1 MDEAGRNAIRAALQR
16 QRAELVASGDVVVEA
31 EFDGEVVHKPDEDAA
46 PLTEMNQVIASNRN
60 REHAARLAHID
71 EALARLRAEPDA
83 FGICEGCDDPIP
95 QARLELMPWARLC
108 AACQAEAE
116 AEGAPAGR
124 KHITDY
130 R

>member
-1 MDEAGRNAIRAALQR
+1 VDEARRNSIRAALER
-16 QRAELVASGDVVVEA
+16 QRAELVALGDVAIEPEA
-31 EFDGEVVHKPDEDAA
+31 DGEVVEKPDEDAA

-60 REHAARLAHID
+60 REHAARLARID
-71 EALARLRAEPDA
+71 DALARLRTEPDA

-95 QARLELMPWARLC
+95 LPRLELIPWVRLC

-116 AEGAPAGR
+116 AEGMPAGR

>member
-1 MDEAGRNAIRAALQR
+1 MDEAGRRAIAAALQA
-16 QRAELVASGDVVVEA
+16 QRAELVAHGDVAFER
-31 EFDGEVVHKPDEDAA
+31 ESDGEVVHKPDEDSA

-60 REHAARLAHID
+60 REHAARLAKID
-71 EALARLRAEPDA
+71 EALARLQAEPDA
-83 FGICEGCDDPIP
+83 FGICESCDEPIP
-95 QARLELMPWARLC
+95 LRRLELMPWVRLC

-116 AEGAPAGR
+116 DDDAPGGR